1 MVARTRG
8 MGGRG
13 AGYVTPVNAPAPDV
27 LSSRAPVGVP
37 RHRFAA
43 IGWGL
48 LAAVG
53 FAVPVTVLA
62 LVVRGSRSELVEADK
77 ATITAATDV
86 TRAHPGLR
94 SALLVWQEA
103 LQPLPVYVVASLVCV
118 LVWWRTAHR
127 ARAVWC
133 FLTMMV
139 AWNVA
144 LDLKYV
150 VQRVRP
156 VVDDPVSS
164 APGYSFPSGHVA
176 NSAAAGT
183 ALLVLLWPLLPGRGA
198 RGTAVGVV
206 SLVVVLTALDRV
218 YLGVHYPSDTVAGVL
233 VGSGSVL
240 ASWVGFRAWGRRGGR
255 ARGEHRG
262 EEQ

>member
-1 MVARTRG
+1 M
-8 MGGRG
+8 
-13 AGYVTPVNAPAPDV
+13 NAPAPDV

-43 IGWGL
+43 IGRGL

-53 FAVPVTVLA
+53 FSVPVTVLA
-62 LVVRGSRSELVEADK
+62 LVVRGSRSELVEADR
-77 ATITAATDV
+77 AAIAAATSV
-86 TRAHPGLR
+86 TRDHPGLR
-94 SALLVWQEA
+94 STLLVWQTA
-103 LQPLPVYVVASLVCV
+103 LQPLPVYVVASLVCL
-118 LVWWRTAHR
+118 LVWWRTGHR

-139 AWNVA
+139 AWNIA

-156 VVDDPVSS
+156 VVQDPVST

-176 NSAAAGT
+176 NAAAAGT
-183 ALLVLLWPLLPGRGA
+183 ALVVLLWPLLPGRAA
-198 RGTAVGVV
+198 RGGAVAVV
-206 SLVVVLTALDRV
+206 ALVVALTALDRV
-218 YLGVHYPSDTVAGVL
+218 YLGVHYPSDTVAGIL
-233 VGSGSVL
+233 VGSGLVL
-240 ASWVGFRAWGRRGGR
+240 SSWVGFRAWGRRPGVD
-255 ARGEHRG
+255 RGEHRT

>member
-1 MVARTRG
+1 M
-8 MGGRG
+8 
-13 AGYVTPVNAPAPDV
+13 NAPGPDV

-37 RHRFAA
+37 RRRVAA

-53 FAVPVTVLA
+53 FAVPVTLLA
-62 LVVRGSRSELVEADK
+62 LVVRGSRSELVEGDRA
-77 ATITAATDV
+77 AIAAATAV
-86 TRAHPGLR
+86 TRDHPGLR
-94 SALLVWQEA
+94 SALLVWQTA
-103 LQPLPVYVVASLVCV
+103 LQPLPVYVVASLVCL
-118 LVWWRTAHR
+118 LVWWRTGHR

-139 AWNVA
+139 AWNLA

-156 VVDDPVSS
+156 VVDDPVST

-176 NSAAAGT
+176 NAAAAGT
-183 ALLVLLWPLLPGRGA
+183 ALLVLLWPLLPGRRA
-198 RGTAVGVV
+198 RGTAVALVA
-206 SLVVVLTALDRV
+206 LVVALTALDRV

-233 VGSGSVL
+233 VGSGLVL
-240 ASWVGFRAWGRRGGR
+240 SSWVGFRAWSARPDA
-255 ARGEHRG
+255 ARGTRTTQED
-262 EEQ
+262 